1 MFLKLEEHRV
11 SRVVVKH
18 LKKKKVWIP
27 LLILVLLSGGYAAA
41 RELVW
46 YPPLGL
52 HGEFSHESGLAVHDS
67 VADRSISKQDSGT
80 LQTVGGANPSPTP
93 EPGTIIL
100 LATGLAGLIAGKK
113 KFLK

>member
-1 MFLKLEEHRV
+1 MFLKLEEHSV
-11 SRVVVKH
+11 SQVVMKH

-27 LLILVLLSGGYAAA
+27 LLILVWASGSYAAA

-46 YPPLGL
+46 YPKLGL
-52 HGEFSHESGLAVHDS
+52 YGEFGYESGLTVHDS
-67 VADRSISKQDSGT
+67 VADRSTSGQYSGK
-80 LQTVGGANPSPTP
+80 LQTVGGASPTP

-100 LATGLAGLIAGKK
+100 LATGLVGLIAGKK